1 MSGTGTMRSIAVC
14 AAAAVA
20 LAAAPTA
27 RAQSFPAK
35 PIRIIAPY
43 TAGGAADLLSR
54 FLCEKFPAA
63 MGQPCVVENKPGAG
77 GIIGFDL
84 AAKSEPDGHTL
95 VMAPNNL
102 AIIPILPSLYPKVPY
117 DTLRDLAPIALVA
130 STPIMVGA
138 HPAFPAQ
145 SFPELIAYARG
156 NSGKVNFTTCGP
168 ASPQHLA
175 GEMLASRAGFT
186 WIHVPYK
193 GCGDAL
199 TAVVGGTVPV
209 FISTVAHFNP
219 QIKSGKLRGF
229 AVLGPTRSQFAPDY
243 PTVAE
248 SGFPGYAVNLW
259 FGILAQ
265 GRTPA
270 PVIARLN
277 AEVNR
282 ALEAPDLREKL
293 LAQSYEPLGGPP
305 ERFAEA
311 IRADMERFGKV
322 IREGGVKVE

>member
-1 MSGTGTMRSIAVC
+1 MTLSIAIC
-14 AAAAVA
+14 AAVVAA

-27 RAQSFPAK
+27 QAQAYPSK
-35 PIRIIAPY
+35 PIRIVAPY
-43 TAGGAADLLSR
+43 SAGGAVDLLSR
-54 FLCEKFPAA
+54 FLCEKFPPA

-77 GIIGFDL
+77 GIIGFDF

-102 AIIPILPSLYPKVPY
+102 AIIPSLYAKVPY
-117 DTLRDLAPIALVA
+117 DTLKDLAPVALVA
-130 STPIMVGA
+130 STPIMVGV
-138 HPAFPAQ
+138 HPAFPAK
-145 SFPELIAYARG
+145 SFQELIAYAAA

-175 GEMLASRAGFT
+175 GEMLASRAGFQ

-199 TAVVGGTVPV
+199 TAVIGGTVPV

-219 QIKSGKLRGF
+219 QIKAGKLRGF
-229 AVLGPTRSQFAPDY
+229 AVLGPSRSPFAPDY

-248 SGFPGYAVNLW
+248 SGFPGYQVNLW

-270 PVIARLN
+270 PVVARLN

-293 LAQSYEPLGGPP
+293 LTQSYEPLGGPP
-305 ERFAEA
+305 ERFADA

-322 IREGGVKVE
+322 IRDGGIKVE

>member
-1 MSGTGTMRSIAVC
+1 MRSIAVC
-14 AAAAVA
+14 AAV
-20 LAAAPTA
+20 AAALVAAPA
-27 RAQSFPAK
+27 AHAQSFPTK

-54 FLCEKFPAA
+54 VLCEKFPAA

-117 DTLRDLAPIALVA
+117 DTLKDLAPIALVA

-145 SFPELIAYARG
+145 SFAELIAYARA

-248 SGFPGYAVNLW
+248 SGFPGYEVNLW

-265 GRTPA
+265 GKTPA

-277 AEVNR
+277 AEVNK

-305 ERFAEA
+305 ERFADA

-322 IREGGVKVE
+322 IRDGGVKVE

>member
-1 MSGTGTMRSIAVC
+1 MRSIAVC
-14 AAAAVA
+14 AA
-20 LAAAPTA
+20 LAAGLVAAPAA

-63 MGQPCVVENKPGAG
+63 MGEPCVVENKPGAG

-102 AIIPILPSLYPKVPY
+102 AIIPVLPSLYPNVPY
-117 DTLRDLAPIALVA
+117 DTLKDLAPIALVA

-145 SFPELIAYARG
+145 SFPELIAYARA

-248 SGFPGYAVNLW
+248 SGFPGYEVNLW
-259 FGILAQ
+259 FGI
-265 GRTPA
+265 
-270 PVIARLN
+270 
-277 AEVNR
+277 
-282 ALEAPDLREKL
+282 

-322 IREGGVKVE
+322 VREGGVKVE

>member
-1 MSGTGTMRSIAVC
+1 MTRSIAIC
-14 AAAAVA
+14 AAA
-20 LAAAPTA
+20 LAAALVAPPA
-27 RAQSFPAK
+27 CAQPYPSK
-35 PIRIIAPY
+35 PMRIVAPY

-54 FLCEKFPAA
+54 LLCEKLPAA

-77 GIIGFDL
+77 GIIGFDFV
-84 AAKSEPDGHTL
+84 AKSEPDGHTL

-102 AIIPILPSLYPKVPY
+102 AIIPVLPALYPKVPY
-117 DTLRDLAPIALVA
+117 DTLKDLAPVALVA

-138 HPAFPAQ
+138 HPSFPAK
-145 SFPELIAYARG
+145 SFPELIAFARA
-156 NSGKVNFTTCGP
+156 NNGKVNFTTCGP

-175 GEMLASRAGFT
+175 GEMLAALAGFQ

-199 TAVVGGTVPV
+199 TAVIGGTVPV

-219 QIKSGKLRGF
+219 QIKAGKLRGF
-229 AVLGPTRSQFAPDY
+229 AVLSPTRSQFAPDY

-248 SGFPGYAVNLW
+248 SGFPGYQVNLW
-259 FGILAQ
+259 FGLLVQ

-277 AEVNR
+277 AEVNK
-282 ALEAPDLREKL
+282 ALESPDLREKL

-311 IRADMERFGKV
+311 IRADMASFGKV
-322 IREGGVKVE
+322 VRDGGIRVE

>member
-1 MSGTGTMRSIAVC
+1 MRSIAVC
-14 AAAAVA
+14 AAI
-20 LAAAPTA
+20 AAALVAAPAA

-102 AIIPILPSLYPKVPY
+102 AIIPVLPSLYPKVPY
-117 DTLRDLAPIALVA
+117 DTLKDLAPIALVA

-145 SFPELIAYARG
+145 SFPELIAYARA

-248 SGFPGYAVNLW
+248 SGFPGYEVNLW

-277 AEVNR
+277 AEVNK

-322 IREGGVKVE
+322 IRDGGVKVE

>member
-1 MSGTGTMRSIAVC
+1 MKPSTALC
-14 AAAAVA
+14 AAAMAA
-20 LAAAPTA
+20 LAAT
-27 RAQSFPAK
+27 PAAWGQAYPSK
-35 PIRIIAPY
+35 PIRIVAPY
-43 TAGGAADLLSR
+43 TAGGAVDLLSR
-54 FLCEKFPAA
+54 YLCERFPAA
-63 MGQPCVVENKPGAG
+63 MGQPCVVENRTGAG
-77 GIIGFDL
+77 GMIGFD
-84 AAKSEPDGHTL
+84 AVAKAEPDGHTL
-95 VMAPNNL
+95 VMAPNNI
-102 AIIPILPSLYPKVPY
+102 AIIPVLPSLYPKVPY
-117 DTLRDLAPIALVA
+117 DTVKDLAPIALVA

-145 SFPELIAYARG
+145 SFPELVAYVRT

-175 GEMLASRAGFT
+175 GEMLAARAGFQ

-199 TAVVGGTVPV
+199 TAVIGGTVPV

-219 QIKSGKLRGF
+219 QIKAGKLRGY
-229 AVLGPTRSQFAPDY
+229 AVLTPSRSQFAPDY
-243 PTVAE
+243 PTVDE
-248 SGFPGYAVNLW
+248 SGFPGYQVNLW
-259 FGILAQ
+259 FGLLAPA
-265 GRTPA
+265 RTPA
-270 PVIARLN
+270 PALARLN

-282 ALEAPDLREKL
+282 ALESPELREKL

-322 IREGGVKVE
+322 IRDGGVKVE

>member
-1 MSGTGTMRSIAVC
+1 MRSIAVC
-14 AAAAVA
+14 AALGAGLV
-20 LAAAPTA
+20 AAPAA

-63 MGQPCVVENKPGAG
+63 MGEPCVVENKPGAG

-102 AIIPILPSLYPKVPY
+102 AIIPVLPSLYPNVPY
-117 DTLRDLAPIALVA
+117 DTLKDLAPIALVA

-145 SFPELIAYARG
+145 SFPELIAYARA

-248 SGFPGYAVNLW
+248 SGFPGYEVNLW
-259 FGILAQ
+259 FGLLAQ

-277 AEVNR
+277 AEVNK
-282 ALEAPDLREKL
+282 ALESPDLREKL
-293 LAQSYEPLGGPP
+293 RAQSYEPLGGPP

-322 IREGGVKVE
+322 IRDGGVKME

>member
-1 MSGTGTMRSIAVC
+1 MSGVRMARSIALC
-14 AAAAVA
+14 AAG
-20 LAAAPTA
+20 LAAFLAAPP
-27 RAQSFPAK
+27 AQAQAYPSQ
-35 PIRIIAPY
+35 PIRIVAPY
-43 TAGGAADLLSR
+43 SAGGAADLLSR
-54 FLCEKFPAA
+54 YLCDRFPAS
-63 MGQPCVVENKPGAG
+63 MGQPCLVENRTGAG
-77 GIIGFDL
+77 GMIGFDL

-102 AIIPILPSLYPKVPY
+102 AIIPVLPSLYPKVPY
-117 DTLRDLAPIALVA
+117 DTLKDLAPIALVA
-130 STPIMVGA
+130 STPIMIGA
-138 HPAFPAQ
+138 HPAFPAK
-145 SFPELIAYARG
+145 SFAELIAYARTH
-156 NSGKVNFTTCGP
+156 SGQVNFTTCGP

-175 GEMLASRAGFT
+175 GEMLAARAGFQ

-199 TAVVGGTVPV
+199 TAVIGGTVPV

-219 QIKSGKLRGF
+219 QIKSGKLHGF
-229 AVLGPTRSQFAPDY
+229 AVLGARRTQFAPDY

-248 SGFPGYAVNLW
+248 SGFPGYEVNLW

-277 AEVNR
+277 AEVNK
-282 ALEAPDLREKL
+282 ALESPDLREKL

-305 ERFAEA
+305 ERFGEA

-322 IREGGVKVE
+322 IRESGVKVE

>member
-1 MSGTGTMRSIAVC
+1 MSATATMRSIAVC
-14 AAAAVA
+14 AAV
-20 LAAAPTA
+20 AAALVAAPAA

-63 MGQPCVVENKPGAG
+63 MGQPCVVENRPGAG

-84 AAKSEPDGHTL
+84 VAKSEPDGHTL

-145 SFPELIAYARG
+145 SFPELIAYARA

-248 SGFPGYAVNLW
+248 SGVPGYEVTNWHGLI
-259 FGILAQ
+259 GPKGLP
-265 GRTPA
+265 R
-270 PVIARLN
+270 PVVERLN
-277 AEVNR
+277 AEMNKILRQKEMEERLQTEGVAPAGGTPEQLYEQVRKEIEVWNGVVTR
-282 ALEAPDLREKL
+282 AGIK
-293 LAQSYEPLGGPP
+293 
-305 ERFAEA
+305 
-311 IRADMERFGKV
+311 IN
-322 IREGGVKVE
+322 

>member
-1 MSGTGTMRSIAVC
+1 MRSIAVC
-14 AAAAVA
+14 AAI
-20 LAAAPTA
+20 AAALVAAPAA
-27 RAQSFPAK
+27 RAQSFPTK
-35 PIRIIAPY
+35 PLRIIAPY

-102 AIIPILPSLYPKVPY
+102 AIIPVLPSLYPKVPY
-117 DTLRDLAPIALVA
+117 DTLKDLAPIALVA

-145 SFPELIAYARG
+145 SFQELIAYARA

-175 GEMLASRAGFT
+175 GEMLASRAGFA

-229 AVLGPTRSQFAPDY
+229 AVLGPARSQFAPDY

-248 SGFPGYAVNLW
+248 SGFPGYEVNLW

-277 AEVNR
+277 AEVNK

-322 IREGGVKVE
+322 VRDGGVKVE